1 MSLPVN
7 PECAAFSFSAVMTKS
22 SKSVSGMQCAKRNLQ
37 ARDKGASGH
46 SPREK
51 MLIVRA
57 VACEKISASVSEG
70 IHCRGSSVSSAVIPS
85 VASHWR
91 SQMKHITMSKPGSP
105 SPCSKVAE
113 VSVAGARVKRY
124 IVASVRLGERVGASA
139 QRSVVGRLALALEDF
154 LETVVPEGAKWRM
167 CQATV
172 DKYGDPG
179 IKSRLE
185 LSIVGKNAE
194 PLKKAIKIYLD
205 HEGLVDSWRASRS
218 RCGLVRHIVTD
229 GEFVGTQPINFVAV
243 QCRWAVE
250 YEDVS
255 AAFLEGKALPLPRK
269 EKIYVKVPR
278 GYPEEVVEFLVEGL
292 GRDCRDDLV
301 ELTKAGFGLLESPRL
316 WYLEYKAF
324 HPQLPI
330 DVDYGEC
337 TVDDTRVAGDEAAG
351 ELWEKLRARLKFGQH
366 RKARGLKFDNIAGL
380 KFTGNFPTDIHTIGD
395 DIDVR
400 RGPRVRHMEYLQQRV
415 VHTEADEPL
424 SEGEKK
430 VISSLTDQ
438 LNWAAREGRYDLAYV
453 APLDCRDALRWLNL
467 RIKRA
472 QESLYFKVR
481 NLGCA
486 LEDVIVVSASD
497 AAYGAMPGGHSQGAN
512 LVMLAHPKVLSGVGP
527 VCILEVNST
536 KIHRVVRC
544 SMSAEISALTLRAGN
559 PCRVDRSSF
568 RAFELGSWKRHVAK
582 WRHVLAT
589 DAKTHLQ

>member
-1 MSLPVN
+1 
-7 PECAAFSFSAVMTKS
+7 
-22 SKSVSGMQCAKRNLQ
+22 
-37 ARDKGASGH
+37 
-46 SPREK
+46 
-51 MLIVRA
+51 
-57 VACEKISASVSEG
+57 
-70 IHCRGSSVSSAVIPS
+70 
-85 VASHWR
+85 
-91 SQMKHITMSKPGSP
+91 
-105 SPCSKVAE
+105 
-113 VSVAGARVKRY
+113 
-124 IVASVRLGERVGASA
+124 
-139 QRSVVGRLALALEDF
+139 
-154 LETVVPEGAKWRM
+154 
-167 CQATV
+167 
-172 DKYGDPG
+172 
-179 IKSRLE
+179 
-185 LSIVGKNAE
+185 
-194 PLKKAIKIYLD
+194 
-205 HEGLVDSWRASRS
+205 
-218 RCGLVRHIVTD
+218 
-229 GEFVGTQPINFVAV
+229 
-243 QCRWAVE
+243 
-250 YEDVS
+250 
-255 AAFLEGKALPLPRK
+255 
-269 EKIYVKVPR
+269 
-278 GYPEEVVEFLVEGL
+278 
-292 GRDCRDDLV
+292 
-301 ELTKAGFGLLESPRL
+301 
-316 WYLEYKAF
+316 
-324 HPQLPI
+324 
-330 DVDYGEC
+330 
-337 TVDDTRVAGDEAAG
+337 
-351 ELWEKLRARLKFGQH
+351 
-366 RKARGLKFDNIAGL
+366 
-380 KFTGNFPTDIHTIGD
+380 
-395 DIDVR
+395 
-400 RGPRVRHMEYLQQRV
+400 MEYLQQRV